1 MAISLRL
8 TSRGKGLSSITLMV
22 AALSLVSRD
31 PVMLAAAALFLVTLS
46 LMLVSL
52 LIKARMLVKKSR
64 VFPEEARLETVAG
77 SVESIEITVENQGE
91 IRFRI
96 EHPLGFMK
104 PVEPEAAT
112 NKPIRLEA
120 RPQLAGVYSSK
131 TLRLILKS
139 MLEAF
144 TCTVEIPFKTSVRAM
159 PRIVPALVKA
169 IELAS
174 EMGVTAFEYPVQT
187 LGIGTEYAETREYV
201 PGDDIRFLDWKAT
214 ARLQRLMVKQYHQE
228 TGGATQI
235 IYDLK
240 TPGPV
245 SRDRVAT
252 EFLNAATALASLGV
266 PCTII
271 TVDGENRML
280 VRRHRD
286 ARTMLY
292 TAIMVALSTV
302 EVDYTLLYDVL
313 EPQSRRRVEE
323 FLSLVTVGG
332 WESEAFFYEKPGE
345 GVEEA
350 DTIAVT
356 SLTGDLTWLM
366 EACEK
371 LEKRSKRLMLRV
383 PGETWLDSKTLEQ
396 AYKDYEKQLRIV
408 AQLRRRGVEVSTRV

>member
-1 MAISLRL
+1 MPTSLRL
-8 TSRGKGLSSITLMV
+8 TKRGRGLSSVTLV
-22 AALSLVSRD
+22 LAALSMVFRD
-31 PVMLAAAALFLVTLS
+31 PVMLAAAALLLVILLTTLA
-46 LMLVSL
+46 SL
-52 LIKARMLVKKSR
+52 LLKARRLVEKSR
-64 VFPEEARLETVAG
+64 VFPEEARVETVAG
-77 SVESIEITVENQGE
+77 RVESIEITVENPGG
-91 IRFRI
+91 IGFRI
-96 EHPLGFMK
+96 EHPLSFVK
-104 PVEPEAAT
+104 PAEPEAAT

-120 RPQLAGVYSSK
+120 KPQLAGVYSSK
-131 TLRLILKS
+131 TLRLMLKS
-139 MLEAF
+139 PLEAF
-144 TCTVEIPFKTSVRAM
+144 ECTVETPFKTSIRVM
-159 PRIVPALVKA
+159 PRIIPALVKA

-174 EMGVTAFEYPVQT
+174 AMGATVFEHPVQI
-187 LGIGTEYAETREYV
+187 LGRGTEYAETREYV

-302 EVDYTLLYDVL
+302 DVDYTLLYDVL

-332 WESEAFFYEKPGE
+332 WESEAFFFEKPGE

-371 LEKRSKRLMLRV
+371 LEKHSKRMMLRV